1 MPRRLYIHR
10 RGATDEYAVTV
21 EKKALHLP
29 PSIAPDTWQF
39 WMQIGPLQ
47 AQNGALGFNIHAAVQ
62 AIRAEGYHL
71 FSASSAV
78 AHNGQPAPYRGVGKG
93 LCNAQ

>member
-10 RGATDEYAVTV
+10 RGTTDQYAVTV

-29 PSIAPDTWQF
+29 PSIAPDTWRF

-47 AQNGALGFNIHAAVQ
+47 AQNGALGFNIHAAVP
-62 AIRAEGYHL
+62 ALRAGGYHL
-71 FSASSAV
+71 FSASSASPQC
-78 AHNGQPAPYRGVGKG
+78 AAGPYRCVGKG